1 MTAPTAAAFVED
13 SLQRFRFGTKQ
24 VVGVSGQS
32 YTVPIVRIAAGTLL
46 YSASPY
52 DSGFKEETL
61 DHVDTQSGMWMSWL
75 RDTALVY
82 SNEGPSWMRM
92 RFGLF
97 VFTAKRDLDL
107 LDLWTSD
114 GWNAVLREADAAK
127 SLAAEAQ
134 FSGILTKTSDFVQES
149 LNTGMFPGAKCI
161 DPAPGAS
168 DCRVMEWKG
177 VPWGPDRGQFKR
189 SSEGRTDTYATAT
202 LYSLF
207 GPEAFDGMFA
217 RPLPSPDAQYTGGEQ
232 PMRVFHEEINLRPP
246 FSEKLLVHDRKTGN
260 VLDPQPDPSAFGP
273 YFPSRY
279 SASGSIPPAPL
290 GATTPFIE
298 SVAVPTA
305 VAAET
310 WRTFAD
316 KIPAPAPAPGPAA
329 AGAPPSEPGGF
340 SNEPG
345 GFSNYGGRRK
355 TRRKAKKSKRLRR
368 TRKQ

>member
-24 VVGVSGQS
+24 IVGVSGKS

-46 YSASPY
+46 YSATPY
-52 DSGFKEETL
+52 KSGFKEETL
-61 DHVDTQSGMWMSWL
+61 DKVDTQSGMWLSWL
-75 RDTALVY
+75 RETALVY
-82 SNEGPSWMRM
+82 SNEGPAWFRANFDL
-92 RFGLF
+92 R

-114 GWNAVLREADAAK
+114 GWNAVLREADANKA
-127 SLAAEAQ
+127 LAAEAQ
-134 FSGILTKTSDFVQES
+134 FAGILEKTSDFVQES

-161 DPAPGAS
+161 DPAPDAKE
-168 DCRVMEWKG
+168 CRAMEWKG

-189 SSEGRTDTYATAT
+189 SSDGSVDTYALGT

-232 PMRVFHEEINLRPP
+232 PMKVFHEEINLRPL
-246 FSEKLLVHDRKTGN
+246 FSEKLLVHDIKTGK
-260 VLDPQPDPSAFGP
+260 VLEPQPDPSTFGP
-273 YFPSRY
+273 FFPSRY

-290 GATTPFIE
+290 GAKTEFVE
-298 SVAVPTA
+298 SVVVPTV

-310 WRTFAD
+310 WRTFSD
-316 KIPAPAPAPGPAA
+316 KFPPPPPPPEPSDEFSNDSGGLSNAAP
-329 AGAPPSEPGGF
+329 GF
-340 SNEPG
+340 SN
-345 GFSNYGGRRK
+345 NGGRRK
-355 TRRKAKKSKRLRR
+355 KTRRRGKKHKQQRK